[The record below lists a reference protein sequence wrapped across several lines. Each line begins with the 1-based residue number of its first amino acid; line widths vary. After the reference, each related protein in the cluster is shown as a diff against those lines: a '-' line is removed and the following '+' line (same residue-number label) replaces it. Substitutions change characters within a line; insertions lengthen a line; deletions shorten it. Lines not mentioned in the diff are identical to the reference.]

1 MRISLGAQHEHLW
14 STDMDGRYLF
24 AFTSLLVSQGADPLP
39 PEGTITPVKVA
50 DFPAYSEGVVIDQRG
65 AVFVSI
71 RNPHS
76 VLRLGP
82 DSAPAPWLQLHIP
95 NGHKILPDGTHWV
108 AGDGTLVHVAP
119 DGRVLDSITSDGVG
133 RPLRRPNDLALDGD
147 GGFYFSDP
155 GPGID
160 RKSQSG
166 RVFYMNRQQRI
177 HQVADSLCYPNGLVV
192 RADGKVLFLSD
203 SCDNR
208 VYRYQ
213 ITAPGALGARQV
225 FAILPDSSKCDLDGM
240 TLDAAGRLFIAHN
253 GCGRIEVLSAE
264 GRLLRRYAAGNRL
277 ASNVAFG
284 GPELGH
290 LYVTGSP
297 VEKSGAGALFRLELG
312 ILGRSSRALPKRR
325 R

>member
-1 MRISLGAQHEHLW
+1 
-14 STDMDGRYLF
+14 MDRRWLL
-24 AFTSLLVSQGADPLP
+24 ALSIVLVSRGADPLP
-39 PEGTITPVKVA
+39 PEGKITPVKVA
-50 DFPAYSEGVVIDQRG
+50 DLPAYSEGVVIDHRG
-65 AVFVSI
+65 ALFLSI

-76 VLRLGP
+76 VLRFGP

-95 NGHKILPDGTHWV
+95 NGHKILPDGTHWI
-108 AGDGTLVHVAP
+108 AGDGTLVHVAA

-133 RPLRRPNDLALDGD
+133 RPLQRPNDLALDGD

-155 GPGID
+155 GLGLD
-160 RKSQSG
+160 RRSQAG
-166 RVFYMNRQQRI
+166 RVFYMNRRQRI

-192 RADGKVLFLSD
+192 RADGKGLFLND

-208 VYRYQ
+208 VYSYQ
-213 ITAPGALGARQV
+213 ITAPGSLGPRKV
-225 FAILPDSSKCDLDGM
+225 FAILPDSGKCDLDGM
-240 TLDAAGRLFIAHN
+240 TLDAVGRLFIAHN
-253 GCGRIEVLSAE
+253 GCGRVEVLSAD
-264 GRLLRRYAAGNRL
+264 GVLLRRYAAGNRL

-312 ILGRSSRALPKRR
+312 IRGRSSGALPEQRR
-325 R
+325 